1 MVGRLARAGIIEG
14 ALQGPGLYAESMKIT
29 LSSDALEE
37 FVDITAQIEATLREL
52 GAGDGLAHLFCRHTT
67 AGLTVNENADPDVRR
82 DMLLA
87 LSRIVPVDL
96 PYRHAEGNSPAH
108 VKASLM
114 GHTLT
119 LPVRAGRLALG
130 RWQGV
135 YFCEFD
141 GPRSGREV
149 ELTFIPLG

>member
-1 MVGRLARAGIIEG
+1 MDVLTINSRAR
-14 ALQGPGLYAESMKIT
+14 
-29 LSSDALEE
+29 EE
-37 FVDITAQIEATLREL
+37 FIEITREVEAALRGL
-52 GAGDGLAHLFCRHTT
+52 GAGSGFAHLFCRHTT

-87 LSRIVPVDL
+87 LSRIVPQDL
-96 PYRHAEGNSPAH
+96 PYRHAEGNSAAH

-114 GHTLT
+114 GSALT
-119 LPVRAGRLALG
+119 LPVRGGRLALG

-141 GPRSGREV
+141 GPRNGREV
-149 ELTFIPLG
+149 EVSFIGS

>member
-1 MVGRLARAGIIEG
+1 MPL
-14 ALQGPGLYAESMKIT
+14 IT
-29 LSSDALEE
+29 LDTTAREQ
-37 FVDITAQIEATLREL
+37 FIDITSQFDAILREL
-52 GAGDGLAHLFCRHTT
+52 HASDGIAHIFCRHTT

-87 LSRIVPVDL
+87 LARIVPEDL
-96 PYRHAEGNSPAH
+96 DYRHAEGNSPAH

-114 GHTLT
+114 GCALT
-119 LPVRAGRLALG
+119 LPVSGGRLSLG

-141 GPRSGREV
+141 GPRVRRVVEV
-149 ELTFIPLG
+149 TFIAAP

>member
-1 MVGRLARAGIIEG
+1 
-14 ALQGPGLYAESMKIT
+14 MKVIG
-29 LSSDALEE
+29 LSSTAREE
-37 FVDITAQIEATLREL
+37 FIEITRQVDAVLREL
-52 GAGDGLAHLFCRHTT
+52 GATDGLAHIFCRHTT

-87 LSRIVPVDL
+87 LARIVPEDL
-96 PYRHAEGNSPAH
+96 PYRHAEGNSTAH

-114 GHTLT
+114 GSALT
-119 LPVRAGRLALG
+119 LPVRGGRLSLG

-141 GPRSGREV
+141 GPRNGREIEV
-149 ELTFIPLG
+149 SYFA

>member
-1 MVGRLARAGIIEG
+1 MRVVRIDSRAR
-14 ALQGPGLYAESMKIT
+14 
-29 LSSDALEE
+29 EE
-37 FVDITAQIEATLREL
+37 FIEITREVDAALREL
-52 GAGDGLAHLFCRHTT
+52 GAAEGVAHIFCRHTT

-87 LSRIVPVDL
+87 LARIVPEDL
-96 PYRHAEGNSPAH
+96 PYRHAEGNSTAH

-114 GHTLT
+114 GCALA
-119 LPVRAGRLALG
+119 LPVRGGRLALG

-141 GPRSGREV
+141 GPRTSREV
-149 ELTFIPLG
+149 EVNFIPT

>member
-1 MVGRLARAGIIEG
+1 MRTITINSTAREGFIE
-14 ALQGPGLYAESMKIT
+14 IT
-29 LSSDALEE
+29 RE
-37 FVDITAQIEATLREL
+37 VDSALREL
-52 GAGDGLAHLFCRHTT
+52 SAKNGLAHLFCRHTT

-87 LSRIVPVDL
+87 LARIVPEDL
-96 PYRHAEGNSPAH
+96 PYRHAEGNSTAH

-114 GHTLT
+114 GCALT
-119 LPVRAGRLALG
+119 LPVRGGKLALG

-141 GPRSGREV
+141 GPRTGREIEV
-149 ELTFIPLG
+149 SYLA

>member
-1 MVGRLARAGIIEG
+1 VRVIRID
-14 ALQGPGLYAESMKIT
+14 SRT
-29 LSSDALEE
+29 REE
-37 FVDITAQIEATLREL
+37 FIEITREVDAVLREL
-52 GAGDGLAHLFCRHTT
+52 GASEGVAHLFCRHTT

-87 LSRIVPVDL
+87 LSRIVPEDL
-96 PYRHAEGNSPAH
+96 PYRHAEGNSTAH

-114 GHTLT
+114 GSALT
-119 LPVRAGRLALG
+119 LPVRGGRLAPG

-141 GPRSGREV
+141 GPRNGREV
-149 ELTFIPLG
+149 EVSLLSSE

>member
-1 MVGRLARAGIIEG
+1 MSYTRISLATRAC
-14 ALQGPGLYAESMKIT
+14 
-29 LSSDALEE
+29 EE
-37 FVDITAQIEATLREL
+37 FVEISAQVEEALREL
-52 GAGDGLAHLFCRHTT
+52 LGQDDRHGGLSHHGLVHLLCRHTT

-87 LSRIVPVDL
+87 LSSIVPADL

-108 VKASLM
+108 VKASLL
-114 GHTLT
+114 GCALT
-119 LPVRAGRLALG
+119 LPVRGGKLALG

-149 ELTFIPLG
+149 EVTFVPLG

>member
-1 MVGRLARAGIIEG
+1 MYL
-14 ALQGPGLYAESMKIT
+14 IT
-29 LSSDALEE
+29 LDTTAREQ
-37 FVDITAQIEATLREL
+37 FIDITAQVEAALREL
-52 GAGDGLAHLFCRHTT
+52 HPGGADTLVGLAHLFCRHTT

-87 LSRIVPVDL
+87 LSRIVPENLD
-96 PYRHAEGNSPAH
+96 YRHAEGNSPAH

-114 GHTLT
+114 GCALT
-119 LPVRAGRLALG
+119 LRVSGGRLSLG

-141 GPRSGREV
+141 GPRRGREV
-149 ELTFIPLG
+149 EVSFIKG

>member
-1 MVGRLARAGIIEG
+1 MKLIRIDSRAR
-14 ALQGPGLYAESMKIT
+14 
-29 LSSDALEE
+29 EE
-37 FVDITAQIEATLREL
+37 FIEITREVNAAL
-52 GAGDGLAHLFCRHTT
+52 HELIADRHGGLSHQGLSHNGLAHLFCRHTT

-87 LSRIVPVDL
+87 LARIVPEDL
-96 PYRHAEGNSPAH
+96 PYRHAEGNSTAH

-114 GHTLT
+114 GCALT
-119 LPVRAGRLALG
+119 LPVQAGKLALG

-141 GPRSGREV
+141 GPRSGREIEV
-149 ELTFIPLG
+149 RFLTS